1 MNTLAPLVVAVPL
14 LTAALI
20 AAVGRHVG
28 ARLAD
33 VLTLAA
39 TAGCAGL
46 LIATLARLGGRIEPV
61 WLGGWHPRDGVA
73 IGVSFT
79 LDPAGVGLALFIALL
94 MVLAIVYGDAALDPE
109 PPHVHVLALVFLAGM
124 VGFCLSG
131 DLFNLFVFFELM
143 SVSAFALTGIDI
155 DKGSALEGSLNFAV
169 TNTIG
174 SFLAVIGISLI
185 YARTGAL
192 NIAQAGH
199 VFDHAHVDGLVVV
212 ALAFLACG
220 FLVKA
225 AIVPFHL
232 WLADA
237 YAVAPAAICIVL
249 AGAMSELGVLGIVRI
264 VFGVFGGP
272 VAAHADAVRTV
283 LVVAGLT
290 TAVLGAV
297 MAYAQDH
304 LKRML
309 AFVTIGHVGLFLAG
323 AGLLAGAGVGAIAV
337 YVVADGCTKASLF
350 ACVGIVQRR
359 LGHVSESA
367 LRGRG
372 RELPYTGAAFV
383 VAALLGTGL
392 PAFGPFLGKALLDDA
407 FVHSVG
413 WWAVAIAV
421 GATALTGATLLRA
434 AGCVFLG
441 WGVHESGREP
451 FDPLTEPQPRTP
463 VRMAVP
469 VAVLLAAAIAIGLVP
484 GVRHAAHVAGTQATA
499 HGAIV
504 HTVLGGATAP
514 RVHGAVPAPPGHDWL
529 ISALTVA
536 LAIALAGYMLG
547 HQRLGLPSL
556 ARIARRPLDTLHAL
570 HSGRLGDYV
579 AFLCAGAALFGG
591 AFAVALH

>member
-14 LTAALI
+14 LAAALI
-20 AAVGRHVG
+20 AALGRHVG

-33 VLTLAA
+33 VLTLGA

-46 LIATLARLGGRIEPV
+46 LIALLARLHGRIEPV

-94 MVLAIVYGDAALDPE
+94 MLLAIVYGDAALDPE

-174 SFLAVIGISLI
+174 SFLAVIGISLV

-199 VFDHAHVDGLVVV
+199 VLDHGHVDGLVVV

-220 FLVKA
+220 FMVKA

-237 YAVAPAAICIVL
+237 YAVAPTAICIVL
-249 AGAMSELGVLGIVRI
+249 AGAMSELGVLGVVRI
-264 VFGVFGGP
+264 VFGVFGDP

-323 AGLLAGAGVGAIAV
+323 AGLLASAGVGAIAV
-337 YVVADGCTKASLF
+337 YVVADGCTKAALF
-350 ACVGIVQRR
+350 ACVGIVQWR

-372 RELPYTGAAFV
+372 RDLRYTGAAFV

-407 FVHSVG
+407 FVHRVG
-413 WWAVAIAV
+413 WWAAGIAV
-421 GATALTGATLLRA
+421 AATALTGATLLRA

-441 WGVHESGREP
+441 WGVDESDREP
-451 FDPLTEPQPRTP
+451 FESLTEPQPRTP
-463 VRMAVP
+463 VRMAAP
-469 VAVLLAAAIAIGLVP
+469 VAILIAGAIAIGLVP

-499 HGAIV
+499 HGTIV

-514 RVHGAVPAPPGHDWL
+514 LVHGALPGPPDHDWL
-529 ISALTVA
+529 IAALTVA

-547 HQRLGLPSL
+547 HQRLGLPSF
-556 ARIARRPLDTLHAL
+556 ARVARRPLDALHAL

-579 AFLCAGAALFGG
+579 AFLCAGAAVFGG
-591 AFAVALH
+591 AFALALH